1 MPRPRPLADR
11 FWDKVDRQG
20 GEECW
25 PWKGARLRQGY
36 GHIMLTRSPDRRLRA
51 HRVAWEL
58 HYGPIPDGLVVMHT
72 CDNPPCVNPAHL
84 RIGTI
89 GDNNRDRSNK
99 GRGRE
104 NRQSGTDNP
113 NAKLQES
120 DVREIIAALREG
132 ETQMAIASR
141 FGVKQPQVS
150 RIARR
155 VQWAHLWEE

>member
-1 MPRPRPLADR
+1 
-11 FWDKVDRQG
+11 
-20 GEECW
+20 
-25 PWKGARLRQGY
+25 
-36 GHIMLTRSPDRRLRA
+36 
-51 HRVAWEL
+51 
-58 HYGPIPDGLVVMHT
+58 MHT